1 MSNRKTKP
9 NRPPEPEDLK
19 LPDVP
24 EELDQ
29 AAQLAYEEGSA
40 SDEALARTA
49 ELDMPEE
56 AWREAARMARER
68 AYQQA
73 HQEAAERRRK
83 AEEADEEAEETRWSD
98 VDKAAAAIQPHTS
111 RPRRGN
117 RTTRMLAITAAMLA
131 VLFCALVATA
141 QVLYNKYDPTKFI
154 GKVTAAL
161 AAGDAAALQPL
172 LVGVDLE
179 VDEAGAAALCRA
191 FAGEEERAK
200 LQAQLEDQVVDP
212 SATGGSYPALGVEK
226 DSAFL
231 GYASY
236 RMTVHSVQLL
246 LTADAQN
253 LLLSMD
259 GTPRTGD
266 ATDGGILY
274 KNLFPGQ
281 HTVSVTGV
289 SSTGA
294 ALAGGE
300 VPLTLFDTA
309 APIAFDGSLP
319 AADITVSGCV
329 SDEAVIAVDGVEVPQ
344 KPVEGT
350 VSLPQIAVGSTVT
363 MTYTAPHGAVTTGS
377 AVFADKAQTALT
389 FENIQTTG
397 GVPTG
402 SDVNT
407 MLGAYFASYLDAV
420 NNQDIA
426 RVTGVTEDLRTAL
439 AGGLATER
447 NTSHVFQY
455 LGAACSEA
463 SLQSIQIGEEPGFLC
478 VAAYS
483 YHVTEK
489 EGDRSEADEAAYQCC
504 EFVFRDGAWI
514 LNRVSDITQEAFQ
527 ANDVSSLSPAPAATE

>member
-1 MSNRKTKP
+1 MSKRNQNQDRSI
-9 NRPPEPEDLK
+9 EPEDLA

-24 EELDQ
+24 EELE
-29 AAQLAYEEGSA
+29 AVAQRAYEEGSV

-56 AWREAARMARER
+56 AWREAARKARER
-68 AYQQA
+68 AYEQA
-73 HQEAAERRRK
+73 HQEADARRRQ

-98 VDKAAAAIQPHTS
+98 VDKAAAAIHPHAA

-117 RTTRMLAITAAMLA
+117 RTTRVLAVAAAVLA
-131 VLFCALVATA
+131 VLFCALAVGG
-141 QVLYNKYDPTKFI
+141 QVLYSKYDPAKFI
-154 GKVTAAL
+154 AQITDTL

-172 LVGVDLE
+172 LAGVDIE
-179 VDEAGAAALCRA
+179 VDEAGAQALCAA
-191 FAGEEERAK
+191 FSGEEARGRLA
-200 LQAQLEDQVVDP
+200 AQLADQVVDP
-212 SATGGSYPALGVEK
+212 SAAGGAYPALGVEK
-226 DSAFL
+226 SSAFL
-231 GYASY
+231 GYARY
-236 RMTVHSVQLL
+236 RLTVRSVQLL

-266 ATDGGILY
+266 VTDGGILY
-274 KNLFPGQ
+274 KNIFPGQ

-289 SSTGA
+289 SGTGA
-294 ALAGGE
+294 PLAGGD
-300 VPLTLFDTA
+300 VSLTLFDSN
-309 APIAFDGSLP
+309 APLSFDGSLP
-319 AADITVSGCV
+319 ASDITVSGCV

-344 KPVEGT
+344 KPVDGT
-350 VSLPQIAVGSTVT
+350 VSLPQIAVGSTIT
-363 MTYTAPHGAVTTGS
+363 MSYTEPHGAVTTGS

-397 GVPTG
+397 GVPAGT
-402 SDVNT
+402 DVNT

-426 RVTGVTEDLRTAL
+426 RVTGITEDLRAAL

-463 SLQSIQIGEEPGFLC
+463 SLQSTKVGEEPGFLC

-504 EFVFRDGAWI
+504 EFVFRDGAWV
-514 LNRVSDITQEAFQ
+514 LNRVADITQEAFTL
-527 ANDVSSLSPAPAATE
+527 NDVSSLAPATTE

>member
-1 MSNRKTKP
+1 MSKRNQNQDRSI
-9 NRPPEPEDLK
+9 EPEDLA

-24 EELDQ
+24 EELE
-29 AAQLAYEEGSA
+29 AVAQRAYEEGSV

-56 AWREAARMARER
+56 AWREAARKARER
-68 AYQQA
+68 AYEQA
-73 HQEAAERRRK
+73 HQEADARRRQ

-98 VDKAAAAIQPHTS
+98 VDKAAAAIHPHAA

-117 RTTRMLAITAAMLA
+117 RTTRVLAVAAAVLA
-131 VLFCALVATA
+131 VLFCALAVGG
-141 QVLYNKYDPTKFI
+141 QVLYSKYDPAKFI
-154 GKVTAAL
+154 AQITDTL

-172 LVGVDLE
+172 LAGVDIE
-179 VDEAGAAALCRA
+179 VDEAGAQALCAA
-191 FAGEEERAK
+191 FSGEEARGRLA
-200 LQAQLEDQVVDP
+200 AQLADQVVDP
-212 SATGGSYPALGVEK
+212 SAAGGAYPALGVEK
-226 DSAFL
+226 SSAFL
-231 GYASY
+231 GYARY
-236 RMTVHSVQLL
+236 RLTVRSVQLL

-266 ATDGGILY
+266 VTDGGILY
-274 KNLFPGQ
+274 KNIFPGQ

-289 SSTGA
+289 SGTGA
-294 ALAGGE
+294 PLAGGD
-300 VPLTLFDTA
+300 VSLTLFDSN
-309 APIAFDGSLP
+309 APLSFDGSLP
-319 AADITVSGCV
+319 ASDITVSGCV

-344 KPVEGT
+344 KPVDGT
-350 VSLPQIAVGSTVT
+350 VSLPQIAVGSTIT
-363 MTYTAPHGAVTTGS
+363 MSYTEPHGAVTTGS
-377 AVFADKAQTALT
+377 VIFADKAQTALA

-397 GVPTG
+397 GVPAGT
-402 SDVNT
+402 DVNT

-426 RVTGVTEDLRTAL
+426 RVTGITEDLRAAL

-463 SLQSIQIGEEPGFLC
+463 SLQSTKVGEEPGFLC

-489 EGDRSEADEAAYQCC
+489 EGDRNEADEAAYQCC
-504 EFVFRDGAWI
+504 EFVFRDGAWV
-514 LNRVSDITQEAFQ
+514 LNRVADITQEAFTL
-527 ANDVSSLSPAPAATE
+527 NDVSSLAPAPATTE